1 MIDFVA
7 RANRLPSLLAGGL
20 DEAAATDFVH
30 ALDACPVSEANVPS
44 AVPAPSQRRFDT
56 ENLQLACRRG
66 RGLLAALPPRSQREG
81 AVKQAGHV
89 ITHLMADA
97 SWRFF
102 RLYAAALYRELTDDG
117 TLSPRVDA
125 LLEAAA
131 ARLPGVLPTEAELVA
146 ERELMQQDKDGLEIA
161 QGLFVSQVCADSQ
174 CGHHLLRSM
183 LRPLPG
189 SLERLAEFSRDG
201 RIDLGT
207 VKLEVEGQT
216 AYVYLHNQRYLNSE
230 DDTTVLPLEMAFD
243 LVLLHP
249 EVRMGVLR
257 GSVVDHPKYAGRRVF
272 CSGINLTRIY
282 QGKQSYLSFLFRNM
296 SMHTKL
302 YRGLL
307 PVEVPNGL
315 SMPNVEPEETL
326 EKLWVAVV
334 ESFAIGGGC
343 QLLLVVDYVIA
354 EEGSY
359 FSLPARKE
367 GILPGAANM
376 RLPRFVGERLAREAI
391 MFDRTFP
398 ANSPEGRMIANQ
410 VVPAAEIDQAVK
422 DCVAKAVGSGMVSVG
437 GNRKAIRVQ
446 TEPMETYRRYIA
458 TYAYEQAF
466 CHLSEQLIANLERHW
481 NAKARTL

>member
-1 MIDFVA
+1 
-7 RANRLPSLLAGGL
+7 
-20 DEAAATDFVH
+20 
-30 ALDACPVSEANVPS
+30 
-44 AVPAPSQRRFDT
+44 
-56 ENLQLACRRG
+56 
-66 RGLLAALPPRSQREG
+66 
-81 AVKQAGHV
+81 
-89 ITHLMADA
+89 MADA
-97 SWRFF
+97 SWRYF
-102 RLYAAALYRELTDDG
+102 RLYAAPFYRELTDDG

-131 ARLPGVLPTEAELVA
+131 ARLPSVLPTEAALAA

-161 QGLFVSQVCADSQ
+161 QGLFVSQVCADPQ

-189 SLERLAEFSRDG
+189 SLERLAEFKRDG

-207 VKLEVEGQT
+207 VKVEVEGQT
-216 AYVYLHNQRYLNSE
+216 AYVYLHNERYLNSE
-230 DDTTVLPLEMAFD
+230 DDTTVGPLEMAFD

-257 GSVVDHPKYAGRRVF
+257 GSVVDHPKHAGRRVF

-296 SMHTKL
+296 SMHSKL

-315 SMPNVEPEETL
+315 SMPNAEPEETL

-367 GILPGAANM
+367 GILAGASNM

-391 MFDRTFP
+391 TFDRTFQ
-398 ANSPEGRMIANQ
+398 ADSPEGRMIANQ
-410 VVPAAEIDQAVK
+410 VVPVAEIDWAVK
-422 DCVAKAVGSGMVSVG
+422 DCVANAIGSGMVSAG

-446 TEPMETYRRYIA
+446 TEPMETYRRYMV

>member
-1 MIDFVA
+1 MIDSVA
-7 RANRLPSLLAGGL
+7 PEDRLPSLVAGGL
-20 DEAAATDFVH
+20 DESAATEFVQ
-30 ALDACPVSEANVPS
+30 ALDACAVSNASVPRRV
-44 AVPAPSQRRFDT
+44 AEVSQRRLDT

-66 RGLLAALPPRSQREG
+66 RALLAALPLRSKREG
-81 AVKQAGHV
+81 AAKHAGHA
-89 ITHLMADA
+89 ITHLMANV

-102 RLYAAALYRELTDDG
+102 RLYAAALYRELTEDG
-117 TLSPRVDA
+117 KLSLRVDG

-131 ARLPGVLPTEAELVA
+131 ARLPQVLPTEAELAA

-161 QGLFVSQVCADSQ
+161 QGLFVSQVCADPQ

-189 SLERLAEFSRDG
+189 SLERLAEFTREG

-207 VKLEVEGQT
+207 VKVEVDGKT
-216 AYVYLHNQRYLNSE
+216 AYVYLHNERYLNSE
-230 DDTTVLPLEMAFD
+230 DDTTVVPLEMAFD

-249 EVRMGVLR
+249 EVRIGVLR

-282 QGKQSYLSFLFRNM
+282 QGKQTYLSFLFRNM
-296 SMHTKL
+296 AMHSKL

-315 SMPNVEPEETL
+315 SMPSVEPEETL
-326 EKLWVAVV
+326 EKPWVAVV
-334 ESFAIGGGC
+334 ETFAIGGGC

-367 GILPGAANM
+367 GILPGASNM

-391 MFDRTFP
+391 MFDKTFH
-398 ANSPEGRMIANQ
+398 ADSPEGRMIANQ
-410 VVPAAEIDQAVK
+410 VVSAGEIDEAVK
-422 DCVAKAVGSGMVSVG
+422 DCVTKAIDSGMVSAG
-437 GNRKAIRVQ
+437 GNRKAMRIQ
-446 TEPMETYRRYIA
+446 TEPMETYRQYMA
-458 TYAYEQAF
+458 TYVYEQAF